1 MKTALCFY
9 GQPRFLEEAYNHTY
23 KDVIAYYNCDVFI
36 HTYWHKDYVGT
47 PYPCRAPDTFSA
59 QDIEVKDG
67 IIDKIC
73 DLYNPKNIKVD
84 WYDNLNLKHKNFQ
97 YYTQYA
103 VKNIKKDYEK
113 SHNIIYDMVIR
124 TRFDYVLSVKKY
136 DFDMNFLWVP
146 DTCPNPWLYSD
157 NFSVSNS
164 INYDKISDCYVNLD
178 EYSKTGEDAVEYAFY
193 RQVREYD
200 IPIKKFG
207 AQADAIRS
215 NRIVLSI

>member
-84 WYDNLNLKHKNFQ
+84 WYDNLIIVIRNLTCTPTINNVSSTNLNIIKCI
-97 YYTQYA
+97 
-103 VKNIKKDYEK
+103 KNI
-113 SHNIIYDMVIR
+113 
-124 TRFDYVLSVKKY
+124 
-136 DFDMNFLWVP
+136 
-146 DTCPNPWLYSD
+146 
-157 NFSVSNS
+157 
-164 INYDKISDCYVNLD
+164 
-178 EYSKTGEDAVEYAFY
+178 
-193 RQVREYD
+193 
-200 IPIKKFG
+200 
-207 AQADAIRS
+207 
-215 NRIVLSI
+215 